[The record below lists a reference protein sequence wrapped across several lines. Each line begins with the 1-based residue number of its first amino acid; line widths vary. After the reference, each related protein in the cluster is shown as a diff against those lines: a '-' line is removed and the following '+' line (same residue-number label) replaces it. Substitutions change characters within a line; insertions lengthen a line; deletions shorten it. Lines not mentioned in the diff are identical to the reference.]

1 MKTFPVRQRL
11 KKADGGNMMMKKV
24 LAYLCMLCLLAGAIP
39 AGAEDPS
46 PVYVLMSITP
56 AGERTPLGT
65 AVLLGD
71 SSTLVTT
78 QWAAMAASG
87 LYAVGSGGT
96 LAIARVSV
104 PASGSDLVTLTL
116 REPSPAQPVQLG
128 EADDGLT
135 CVGLRRGETQP
146 ESCTA
151 DLMTMAVYEQSACL
165 LYTGLEGMLPGA
177 LLFNSQGQ
185 LAGLTMASYGEGL
198 NRYVAYPADVLQ
210 ARLSGEGPAEAT
222 VAEGQVRWLSG
233 MEVTAERGELTVR
246 WDHLK
251 EPEGGTVYLIWQD
264 AGNDYVSYGTV
275 DWAEGYAIIACVPGR
290 SYGVWMA
297 ASDGDA
303 PTGDMLRWDRAVMV
317 RAEETQPFT
326 DYGFHDEIMYLTS
339 VPEDQEYG
347 DTEQIPPLGDFTVA
361 GLAAEGLCCYL
372 QAVDAYEVT
381 ETQTATLIIALQA
394 PDGSVYTELA
404 GYIFM
409 PDLNGSDTWHADIT
423 ELVQDCINY
432 CGSLP
437 GEYTLS
443 YYLDGQLAASF
454 TFTLE

>member
-1 MKTFPVRQRL
+1 
-11 KKADGGNMMMKKV
+11 MMKKKI
-24 LAYLCMLCLLAGAIP
+24 LAFLCLLCLLAGVIP
-39 AGAEDPS
+39 AGAEELS

-56 AGERTPLGT
+56 AGERTSLGT

-71 SSTLVTT
+71 SSTLFTT
-78 QWAAMAASG
+78 QWAAMADSG

-104 PASGSDLVTLTL
+104 PASGSDLVTLKL

-128 EADDGLT
+128 EADDSLT
-135 CVGLRRGETQP
+135 CLGLRRGETQP

-151 DLMTMAVYEQSACL
+151 EGLTMAVFEQSACM
-165 LYTGLEGMLPGA
+165 LYTGLAGMLPGA

-185 LAGLTMASYGEGL
+185 FVGLTMAAYGEGL

-210 ARLSGEGPAEAT
+210 ARLSGEGPADTAAAQE
-222 VAEGQVRWLSG
+222 QVRWLSG
-233 MEVTAERGELTVR
+233 FEAAAERGELTVR
-246 WDHLK
+246 WDVLNLL
-251 EPEGGTVYLIWQD
+251 EQPEGSEVYLIWQD
-264 AGNDYVSYGTV
+264 TGNDYVSYGTV
-275 DWAEGYAIIACVPGR
+275 DWAEGYATFACVPGR

-297 ASDGDA
+297 VSDAGA
-303 PTGDMLRWDRAVMV
+303 PTGDMLRRDRAVMV
-317 RAEETQPFT
+317 RVEETQPFT

-339 VPEDQEYG
+339 VPVDQEYG

-361 GLAAEGLCCYL
+361 GLAAEGFCCYL
-372 QAVDAYEVT
+372 QAVDMYKVA
-381 ETQTATLIIALQA
+381 ETQTATLVIAMQS
-394 PDGSVYTELA
+394 PDGGMYTDLA

-409 PDLNGSDTWHADIT
+409 PDLDGSDTWHADIT
-423 ELVQDCINY
+423 ELVQDCIHY

>member
-1 MKTFPVRQRL
+1 MKRIR
-11 KKADGGNMMMKKV
+11 V
-24 LAYLCMLCLLAGAIP
+24 LAAALLVLLSLSFPALADTRALLVACSDFVSQMDLGAAISGNLHMIGSAFLSAGVGLGSLSIEDGTIGTQEALSAALHDAFDEAVEGDLSILYLCTHGILSSADDEQVYLLLGN
-39 AGAEDPS
+39 GSSES
-46 PVYVLMSITP
+46 
-56 AGERTPLGT
+56 PLG
-65 AVLLGD
+65 A
-71 SSTLVTT
+71 
-78 QWAAMAASG
+78 QQ
-87 LYAVGSGGT
+87 LYALIRDIQGEKLLILDACFSGALIGRGS
-96 LAIARVSV
+96 
-104 PASGSDLVTLTL
+104 
-116 REPSPAQPVQLG
+116 PSA
-128 EADDGLT
+128 
-135 CVGLRRGETQP
+135 
-146 ESCTA
+146 
-151 DLMTMAVYEQSACL
+151 
-165 LYTGLEGMLPGA
+165 GMLPGA

-246 WDHLK
+246 WDHLQ
-251 EPEGGTVYLIWQD
+251 EPEGGAVYLIWQD

-409 PDLNGSDTWHADIT
+409 PDLNGNDTWHADIT
-423 ELVQDCINY
+423 ELVRECIGY

>member
-1 MKTFPVRQRL
+1 
-11 KKADGGNMMMKKV
+11 MMMKKI
-24 LAYLCMLCLLAGAIP
+24 LAFLCLLCLLAGAMP
-39 AGAEDPS
+39 AGAEELS

-56 AGERTPLGT
+56 AGEQTPLGT
-65 AVLLGD
+65 AVLVGD

-78 QWAAMAASG
+78 QWAAMAPSG
-87 LYAVGSGGT
+87 LYAVGCGGT

-128 EADDGLT
+128 EADDALT
-135 CVGLRRGETQP
+135 CLGLRRGETEP
-146 ESCTA
+146 DSCSA
-151 DLMTMAVYEQSACL
+151 DMLTLAVYEQSACM
-165 LYTGLEGMLPGA
+165 LYTGLAGMLPGA

-185 LAGLTMASYGEGL
+185 FVGLTMAAYGEGL

-210 ARLSGEGPAEAT
+210 ARLSGEGPADTAAAQE
-222 VAEGQVRWLSG
+222 QVRWLSG
-233 MEVTAERGELTVR
+233 FEAAAERGELTVR
-246 WDHLK
+246 WDVLNLL
-251 EPEGGTVYLIWQD
+251 EQPEGSEVNLIWQD
-264 AGNDYVSYGTV
+264 TGNDYVSYGTV
-275 DWAEGYAIIACVPGR
+275 DWAEGYATFACVPGR

-297 ASDGDA
+297 VSDAGA
-303 PTGDMLRWDRAVMV
+303 PTGDMLRRDRAVMV
-317 RAEETQPFT
+317 RVEETQPFT

-339 VPEDQEYG
+339 VPVDQEYG

-361 GLAAEGLCCYL
+361 GLAAEGFCCYL
-372 QAVDAYEVT
+372 QAVDMYKVA
-381 ETQTATLIIALQA
+381 ETQTATLVIAMQS
-394 PDGSVYTELA
+394 PDGGMYTDLA

-409 PDLNGSDTWHADIT
+409 PDLDGSDTWHADIT
-423 ELVQDCINY
+423 ELVQDCIHY

>member
-1 MKTFPVRQRL
+1 
-11 KKADGGNMMMKKV
+11 MMMKKI
-24 LAYLCMLCLLAGAIP
+24 LAFLCLLCLLAGAMP
-39 AGAEDPS
+39 AGAEELS

-56 AGERTPLGT
+56 AGEQTPLGT

-78 QWAAMAASG
+78 QWAAMAPSG

-128 EADDGLT
+128 EADDALT
-135 CVGLRRGETQP
+135 CLGLRRGETEP
-146 ESCTA
+146 DSCSA
-151 DLMTMAVYEQSACL
+151 DMLTLAVYEQSACM

-177 LLFNSQGQ
+177 LLFNGQGQ
-185 LAGLTMASYGEGL
+185 LVGLTMAAYGEGL

-210 ARLSGEGPAEAT
+210 ARLSGEGPADSAPVQE
-222 VAEGQVRWLSG
+222 QVRWLTG
-233 MEVTAERGELTVR
+233 FEAAAERGEMTVR
-246 WDHLK
+246 WDHLDAP
-251 EPEGGTVYLIWQD
+251 EQPEGSAVYLLWQD
-264 AGNDYVSYGTV
+264 MGNDFISYGTV
-275 DWAEGYAIIACVPGR
+275 DWAEGYATFACVPGR
-290 SYGVWMA
+290 SYWVWLQQSLTGEVDVSALSADNA
-297 ASDGDA
+297 AAVDVA
-303 PTGDMLRWDRAVMV
+303 P
-317 RAEETQPFT
+317 AEPFT
-326 DYGFHDEIMYLTS
+326 GYGFHDEIMYLTS
-339 VPEDQEYG
+339 VPVDQEYG

-361 GLAAEGLCCYL
+361 GLAAEGFCCYL
-372 QAVDAYEVT
+372 QAVDVYEVA
-381 ETQTATLIIALQA
+381 EEQTATLVIALQA

-423 ELVQDCINY
+423 EMVQDCINY

>member
-1 MKTFPVRQRL
+1 
-11 KKADGGNMMMKKV
+11 MMMKKI
-24 LAYLCMLCLLAGAIP
+24 LAFLCLLCLLAGATP
-39 AGAEDPS
+39 AGAEDDLS

-56 AGERTPLGT
+56 AGEQTPLGT
-65 AVLLGD
+65 AVLVGD

-78 QWAAMAASG
+78 QWAAMADSG

-128 EADDGLT
+128 EADENLT

-146 ESCTA
+146 ESCGA

-165 LYTGLEGMLPGA
+165 LYTGLEEMLPGA

-210 ARLSGEGPAEAT
+210 ARLSGEGPAEST
-222 VAEGQVRWLSG
+222 VAEGQMRWLSG
-233 MEVTAERGELTVR
+233 MEVTAAQGELTVR
-246 WDHLK
+246 WAHLNTPDQ
-251 EPEGGTVYLIWQD
+251 PEGSAIYLIWQD
-264 AGNDYVSYGTV
+264 TGNDYVSYGTV
-275 DWAEGYAIIACVPGR
+275 DWAEGYAVTACVPGR

-297 ASDGDA
+297 VSDAGA
-303 PTGDMLRWDRAVMV
+303 PTGDMFRWDRAVMV
-317 RAEETQPFT
+317 HAEETKPFT
-326 DYGFHDEIMYLTS
+326 DYGFHNEIMYLTS
-339 VPEDQEYG
+339 VSVDQEYG

-361 GLAAEGLCCYL
+361 GLAAEGLRCCL
-372 QAVDAYEVT
+372 QTVDVYEVA
-381 ETQTATLIIALQA
+381 EQQDATLVIALQA
-394 PDGSVYTELA
+394 PDGSLYTESAMYL
-404 GYIFM
+404 FM
-409 PDLNGSDTWHADIT
+409 PELKDNDTWHADVT
-423 ELVQDCINY
+423 DLVRDCLAY
-432 CGSLP
+432 SGDLP

-443 YYLDGQLAASF
+443 YYLDGRLAASF